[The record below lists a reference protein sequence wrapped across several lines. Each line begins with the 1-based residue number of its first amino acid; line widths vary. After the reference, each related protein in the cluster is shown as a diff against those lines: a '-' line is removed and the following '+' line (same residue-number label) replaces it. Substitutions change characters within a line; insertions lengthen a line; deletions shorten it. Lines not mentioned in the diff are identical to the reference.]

1 MISLAICQ
9 HVMQDIHMETD
20 IKADKKTIDL
30 SAMSRKELEDFA
42 TQKSM
47 ESEELAAKIRHYE
60 EIIRIANSK
69 KYRGAS
75 EKTHPDQLNLGVF
88 NEAELIAEEGVPEE
102 SSVDQIAPRK
112 RTKVK
117 GKRTAWVDTLPTET
131 IDYTLTPEEQ
141 VCPVCHEPLHG
152 MSKDIRV
159 EIEIIPAQAKVTKH
173 VTHIYSCRNCERN
186 AEAVPIINA
195 VSPPALISGSTASA
209 SAVAYIINSKY
220 VMANPLYR
228 LEQDFKKLGVNL
240 SRQTMSNWLIRV
252 SQDYLRPL
260 YDLLHESLVSRD
272 ICHIDETT
280 VEVIKEPGRS
290 ANQESYMWL
299 YRTAETDKEPIVLF
313 DYQPGRSGDY
323 PKAFMEGFSGY
334 YHTDGY
340 IGYNKMASGKE
351 EKPPPMRVR
360 VSCWS
365 HARRPYDEALRGLKN
380 EQATEITYC
389 EKGLA
394 YCNKLFE
401 LERKWKDI
409 SPDER
414 LKKRKNEAA
423 LIVDEYFDWCK
434 ETSKFAISLLA
445 KAVNYSIRREEHL
458 RNYLRDGRLSI
469 SNNVAER
476 SIRSFVVG
484 RNNWLFSFTPK
495 GAEASAVIYSIAL
508 TAKANRLNQG
518 AYIEYIL
525 SKMPSMDMSDKTALE
540 TLLPWADSMPG
551 HLRLPEDIRT

>member
-1 MISLAICQ
+1 MILLAMARHI
-9 HVMQDIHMETD
+9 MQDNDMEK
-20 IKADKKTIDL
+20 IAAEKPKTIDL
-30 SAMSRKELEDFA
+30 SSMSRRELEEYA

-69 KYRGAS
+69 KFKGSS

-88 NEAELIAEEGVPEE
+88 NEAELIAEEGLPKEPSAE
-102 SSVDQIAPRK
+102 QIAPRK

-117 GKRTAWVDTLPTET
+117 GKRTAWADTLPTET
-131 IDYTLTPEEQ
+131 IDYTLTPEKQ

-152 MSKDIRV
+152 MSKDIRC
-159 EIEIIPAQAKVTKH
+159 EIEIIPAQAKVTRH
-173 VTHIYSCRNCERN
+173 VTHIYSCRNCEKN
-186 AEAVPIINA
+186 AEAVPIIKA
-195 VSPPALISGSTASA
+195 LSPPALISGSAASA

-228 LEQDFKKLGVNL
+228 MEQDFKKLGVNL

-299 YRTAETDKEPIVLF
+299 YRTGETDEKSIVLF

-323 PKAFMEGFSGY
+323 PKAFMQGFSGY

-340 IGYNKMASGKE
+340 IGYNKMATGKE
-351 EKPPPMRVR
+351 EKPPPMRVK
-360 VSCWS
+360 VGCWA
-365 HARRPYDEALRGLKN
+365 HARRPYDEAIRGLKK
-380 EQATEITYC
+380 EQATEIVYC

-394 YCNKLFE
+394 YCNSLFE
-401 LERKWKDI
+401 LERKWKDL
-409 SPDER
+409 SPDDR
-414 LKKRKNEAA
+414 LEKRKKEAA
-423 LIVDEYFDWCK
+423 LIVDEYFAWCK
-434 ETSKFAISLLA
+434 EVSKFAISLLA
-445 KAVNYSIRREEHL
+445 KAVNHSIGQEEYL

-495 GAEASAVIYSIAL
+495 GAEASAVIYSIVE
-508 TAKANRLNQG
+508 TAKANQLNQG

-525 SKMPSMDMSDKTALE
+525 SQMPGMDLPDRMTLE
-540 TLLPWADSMPG
+540 TLLPWSDSIPG
-551 HLRLPEDIRT
+551 HLRLPDEARL